1 MLQPDTKNFLS
12 SDRKYIGWDHQPKMP
27 SKLLFFFFL
36 CGGGGVETLT
46 QVRTLVISANVLSI
60 WTEEIFSIGLE
71 QLAASS
77 SSKEKTNSQ
86 LKCEWQYLPT
96 LKFSISSVLVSRLF
110 TSAHECSPVL
120 VPVCALQCRPALEN
134 NLLTK
139 RVLTRELRTPENLT
153 IKKNCREERLFSL
166 HKRASKLVC
175 LSVCLFICVLVFADN
190 KIFSIKI

>member
-1 MLQPDTKNFLS
+1 M
-12 SDRKYIGWDHQPKMP
+12 
-27 SKLLFFFFL
+27 
-36 CGGGGVETLT
+36 
-46 QVRTLVISANVLSI
+46 
-60 WTEEIFSIGLE
+60 FSIGLE

-86 LKCEWQYLPT
+86 LNYEWQYLPT
-96 LKFSISSVLVSRLF
+96 LKLSISSVLVSRLF

-120 VPVCALQCRPALEN
+120 RPVCALQCRLALEI

-139 RVLTRELRTPENLT
+139 RVLTRELRTPENLI

-166 HKRASKLVC
+166 HKRSSKLVC